1 MRGRFPILNLVITFL
16 FALAGGAALLKIKVP
31 GGMMVGAILAVT
43 ILSITTD
50 LAVMPVQAKVTAQC
64 LAGAFIACSVSKED
78 LKNLPKLRKPLL
90 VLLTSL
96 LAVNLLTGLLI
107 WRFSPLDPLTAMLSS
122 VPGGMSDTPI
132 IAADMGADAGKVAIL
147 QFVRMSA
154 GIGVFPS
161 LILLITKDPPGPAV
175 SPEGSE
181 KPASADGQHSRNAA
195 FLVTLA
201 AALLCGIAGKL
212 SSIPA
217 GTLVFSMFGVIA
229 LKFLWGRAYL
239 PMWAKRLAQV
249 LSGAYIGCGI
259 SRRDLLELRYLLLP
273 AVLILV
279 GYFLN
284 SLLTGQL
291 LHMLFGYSRK
301 TAMLIA
307 TPAGASDMAL
317 ISADLG
323 VTDKTVIELQIIRMV
338 VVISVFPQI
347 IAVISGL
354 SK

>member
-1 MRGRFPILNLVITFL
+1 M
-16 FALAGGAALLKIKVP
+16 GGAALLKIKVP

-64 LAGAFIACSVSKED
+64 LAGAFIACSVSRED
-78 LKNLPKLRKPLL
+78 LKNLPKLWRPLL
-90 VLLTSL
+90 VLLASL

-107 WRFSPLDPLTAMLSS
+107 WRISPLDPLTAMLSC

-161 LILLITKDPPGPAV
+161 LILLITKDPPGPAA
-175 SPEGSE
+175 SPEGPA
-181 KPASADGQHSRNAA
+181 KPVAAKQHGAAA
-195 FLVTLA
+195 FPLTLA
-201 AALLCGIAGKL
+201 AAFLCGIAGKL
-212 SSIPA
+212 SGIPA

-229 LKFLWGRAYL
+229 LKLLTGKAWL

-273 AVLILV
+273 AVLVLA

-291 LHMLFGYSRK
+291 LHRLFGYSRK

-317 ISADLG
+317 ISSDLG

-347 IAVISGL
+347 IAAISGL
-354 SK
+354 IE

>member
-1 MRGRFPILNLVITFL
+1 MNLIITFL
-16 FALAGGAALLKIKVP
+16 AALAGGTAILKLRVP

-43 ILSITTD
+43 VLSITSD
-50 LAVMPVQAKVTAQC
+50 WACMPVQAKVTAQC
-64 LAGAFIACSVSKED
+64 LAGAFIACSISQKD
-78 LKNLPKLRKPLL
+78 LKNIPRLWKPLL
-90 VLLTSL
+90 VLLISL

-161 LILLITKDPPGPAV
+161 LILLITHDPPDPALSSMKGAGPV
-175 SPEGSE
+175 
-181 KPASADGQHSRNAA
+181 PAAKNHSAA
-195 FLVTLA
+195 LPLTLA
-201 AALLCGIAGKL
+201 AAFLCGIGGKL
-212 SSIPA
+212 SGIPA

-229 LKFLWGRAYL
+229 LKLLTGKAYL
-239 PMWAKRLAQV
+239 PMWCKRLAQV

-259 SRRDLLELRYLLLP
+259 SRRDLLELRYLVVP

-279 GYFLN
+279 GYFFN
-284 SLLTGQL
+284 SLLTGHL
-291 LHMLFGYSRK
+291 LHKLFGYSRK

-317 ISADLG
+317 ISSDLG

-347 IAVISGL
+347 IAAISGL
-354 SK
+354 LK

>member
-1 MRGRFPILNLVITFL
+1 MKGGDFIFHLVITFL
-16 FALAGGAALLKIKVP
+16 AALAGGAALFKIKIP
-31 GGMMVGAILAVT
+31 GGMMVGAIFAVT
-43 ILSITTD
+43 ILSITSN
-50 LAVMPVQAKVTAQC
+50 LAYMPVQAKVTAQC
-64 LAGAFIACSVSKED
+64 LAGAFIACSISRED
-78 LKNLPKLRKPLL
+78 LKSLPRLWKPLL
-90 VLLTSL
+90 VLLASL

-107 WRFSPLDPLTAMLSS
+107 CRFSPLDPLTAMLSS

-161 LILLITKDPPGPAV
+161 LILLISKDPPGPAAA
-175 SPEGSE
+175 PEGPA
-181 KPASADGQHSRNAA
+181 KPASADGQHSSSAA
-195 FLVTLA
+195 FPITLA
-201 AALLCGIAGKL
+201 AAFLCGIAGKL
-212 SSIPA
+212 SGVPA

-239 PMWAKRLAQV
+239 PMWCKRLAQV

-273 AVLILV
+273 AVLILA

-284 SLLTGQL
+284 SLLTGHL
-291 LHMLFGYSRK
+291 LHRLFGYSPK

-354 SK
+354 ME

>member
-1 MRGRFPILNLVITFL
+1 
-16 FALAGGAALLKIKVP
+16 
-31 GGMMVGAILAVT
+31 MVGAILAVT

-64 LAGAFIACSVSKED
+64 LAGAFIACSVGRED
-78 LKNLPKLRKPLL
+78 LKNIPRLWKPLL
-90 VLLTSL
+90 VLLASL

-107 WRFSPLDPLTAMLSS
+107 WRCSPLDPLTAMLSS

-147 QFVRMSA
+147 QFVRMSS

-161 LILLITKDPPGPAV
+161 LILLITKDPPGSAPPAEEVPEPTARRQPHPAV
-175 SPEGSE
+175 FPI
-181 KPASADGQHSRNAA
+181 
-195 FLVTLA
+195 TLA
-201 AALLCGIAGKL
+201 AAFLCGVGGKL
-212 SSIPA
+212 SGVPA

-229 LKFLWGRAYL
+229 LKLWMEEAYL
-239 PMWAKRLAQV
+239 PMWCKRLAQV

-259 SRRDLLELRYLLLP
+259 SRQDLLELRYLFLP
-273 AVLILV
+273 ALLLLA

-284 SLLTGQL
+284 SLLTGHL
-291 LHMLFGYSRK
+291 LHKMFGYSRK
-301 TAMLIA
+301 NAMLIA

-354 SK
+354 MK

>member
-1 MRGRFPILNLVITFL
+1 
-16 FALAGGAALLKIKVP
+16 
-31 GGMMVGAILAVT
+31 MVGAIFTVT
-43 ILSITTD
+43 VLSISSD
-50 LAVMPVQAKVTAQC
+50 MAYMPMQAKVAAQC
-64 LAGAFIACSVSKED
+64 LAGAFIACSIGPKD
-78 LKNLPKLRKPLL
+78 LKSIPKLWKPLL
-90 VLLTSL
+90 VLITSL

-107 WRFSPLDPLTAMLSS
+107 WRCSPLDPLTAMLSS

-154 GIGVFPS
+154 GIGVFPA
-161 LILLITKDPPGPAV
+161 LILLIAKDPPGSAPPAEEVPEPTARRQPHPAV
-175 SPEGSE
+175 FPI
-181 KPASADGQHSRNAA
+181 
-195 FLVTLA
+195 TLA
-201 AALLCGIAGKL
+201 AAFLCGIVGKL
-212 SSIPA
+212 SGVPA

-229 LKFLWGRAYL
+229 LKLLMGEAYL
-239 PMWAKRLAQV
+239 PMWAKQLAQV

-259 SRRDLLELRYLLLP
+259 SRKDLLELRYLAVP
-273 AVLILV
+273 VVLILA

-284 SLLTGQL
+284 SLLTGHL
-291 LHMLFGYSRK
+291 LHKMFGYSRK

-317 ISADLG
+317 ICADLG
-323 VTDKTVIELQIIRMV
+323 VTDKVVIELQVIRMV

-354 SK
+354 ME

>member
-1 MRGRFPILNLVITFL
+1 
-16 FALAGGAALLKIKVP
+16 
-31 GGMMVGAILAVT
+31 MMVGAILAVT

-64 LAGAFIACSVSKED
+64 LAGAFIACSVSRED
-78 LKNLPKLRKPLL
+78 LKNLPKLWRPLL
-90 VLLTSL
+90 VLLASL

-107 WRFSPLDPLTAMLSS
+107 WRISPLDPLTAMLSC

-175 SPEGSE
+175 SPEG
-181 KPASADGQHSRNAA
+181 PARPAAAGGQHGAAA
-195 FLVTLA
+195 FPLTLA
-201 AALLCGIAGKL
+201 AAFLCGIAGKL
-212 SSIPA
+212 SGIPA

-229 LKFLWGRAYL
+229 LKLLTGKAWL

-273 AVLILV
+273 AVLILA

-291 LHMLFGYSRK
+291 LHRLFGYSRK

-317 ISADLG
+317 ISSDLG

-347 IAVISGL
+347 IAAISGL
-354 SK
+354 VE

>member
-1 MRGRFPILNLVITFL
+1 M
-16 FALAGGAALLKIKVP
+16 LLRLKVP

-50 LAVMPVQAKVTAQC
+50 LACMPVQAKVTAQC
-64 LAGAFIACSVSKED
+64 LAGAFIACSIGRED
-78 LKNLPKLRKPLL
+78 LKSIPRLWKPLL
-90 VLLTSL
+90 VLLASL
-96 LAVNLLTGLLI
+96 LAVNLLMGLLI
-107 WRFSPLDPLTAMLSS
+107 WRISPLDPLTAMLSC

-161 LILLITKDPPGPAV
+161 LILLITKDPPGPAA
-175 SPEGSE
+175 SPEGPV
-181 KPASADGQHSRNAA
+181 KPASAAKQHGAAA
-195 FLVTLA
+195 FFLTLA
-201 AALLCGIAGKL
+201 AAFLCGIAGKL
-212 SSIPA
+212 SGIPA

-229 LKFLWGRAYL
+229 LKLLAGKAWL
-239 PMWAKRLAQV
+239 PMWCKRLAQV

-273 AVLILV
+273 AVLILA

-291 LHMLFGYSRK
+291 LHRLFGYSRK

-354 SK
+354 MK

>member
-1 MRGRFPILNLVITFL
+1 M
-16 FALAGGAALLKIKVP
+16 LLRLKVP

-50 LAVMPVQAKVTAQC
+50 LAVMPVQAKVAAQC
-64 LAGAFIACSVSKED
+64 LAGAFIACSVSRED
-78 LKNLPKLRKPLL
+78 LKNIPRLWKPLL
-90 VLLTSL
+90 VLLASL
-96 LAVNLLTGLLI
+96 LAVNLLMGLLI
-107 WRFSPLDPLTAMLSS
+107 WRISPLDPLTAMLSC

-161 LILLITKDPPGPAV
+161 LILLISKDPPGPAA
-175 SPEGSE
+175 SPERPA
-181 KPASADGQHSRNAA
+181 KPASADGKRGRSAA

-201 AALLCGIAGKL
+201 AAFLCGIAGKL
-212 SSIPA
+212 SGIPA

-229 LKFLWGRAYL
+229 FKLLAGKAYL
-239 PMWAKRLAQV
+239 PMWCKRLAQV

-259 SRRDLLELRYLLLP
+259 SRGDLLELRYLLLP
-273 AVLILV
+273 AVLILA

-291 LHMLFGYSRK
+291 LHRLFGYSRK

-347 IAVISGL
+347 IAAISGL
-354 SK
+354 ME

>member
-1 MRGRFPILNLVITFL
+1 
-16 FALAGGAALLKIKVP
+16 
-31 GGMMVGAILAVT
+31 MMVGAILAVT
-43 ILSITTD
+43 ILSITTG
-50 LAVMPVQAKVTAQC
+50 LACMPVQAKVTAQC
-64 LAGAFIACSVSKED
+64 LAGAFIACSVSRED
-78 LKNLPKLRKPLL
+78 LKSLPRLWKPLL
-90 VLLTSL
+90 VLLASL

-107 WRFSPLDPLTAMLSS
+107 WRISPLDPLTAMLSS

-161 LILLITKDPPGPAV
+161 LILLISKEPPGPAA
-175 SPEGSE
+175 SREGAVR
-181 KPASADGQHSRNAA
+181 PAPADGQHGRNAA

-201 AALLCGIAGKL
+201 AAFLCGVAGRL
-212 SSIPA
+212 SGIPA

-229 LKFLWGRAYL
+229 LKLLAGRAYL
-239 PMWAKRLAQV
+239 PLWAKRLAQV

-259 SRRDLLELRYLLLP
+259 SRRDLLELRCLLLP
-273 AVLILV
+273 AALILA

-291 LHMLFGYSRK
+291 LHRLFGYSRK

-347 IAVISGL
+347 IAIISGMVE
-354 SK
+354 

>member
-1 MRGRFPILNLVITFL
+1 M
-16 FALAGGAALLKIKVP
+16 LLRLKVP

-64 LAGAFIACSVSKED
+64 LAGAFIACSVSRED
-78 LKNLPKLRKPLL
+78 LKNIPRLWKPLV
-90 VLLTSL
+90 VLLASL
-96 LAVNLLTGLLI
+96 LAVNLLMGLLI
-107 WRFSPLDPLTAMLSS
+107 WRISPLDPLTAMLSC

-161 LILLITKDPPGPAV
+161 LILLITKDPPGPAA
-175 SPEGSE
+175 SPDEPA
-181 KPASADGQHSRNAA
+181 KPASADGQHGRNAA

-201 AALLCGIAGKL
+201 AAFLCGIVGRL
-212 SSIPA
+212 SGIPA

-229 LKFLWGRAYL
+229 LKLLTGKAYL

-273 AVLILV
+273 AVLILA

-291 LHMLFGYSRK
+291 LHRLFGYSQK

-347 IAVISGL
+347 IAAISGL
-354 SK
+354 ME